1 MKATMMMNLTTK
13 QPPLAAGGPRQ
24 QQQLER
30 NQLLNSSTK
39 IKNVITS
46 LSTQPPCSQSQNN
59 LHLSNSNYPL
69 GLMPL
74 ATQIAGHGSEGK
86 SMNSYSIL
94 VLELSNQI
102 QFVYKETDLHKFWL
116 RKCTRLALFPIYKK
130 LVRSQ
135 VFLGTHLRRTNTKE
149 VMKD

>member
-13 QPPLAAGGPRQ
+13 QPPLAAGGPGQ

-86 SMNSYSIL
+86 SNNLYSIL
-94 VLELSNQI
+94 I
-102 QFVYKETDLHKFWL
+102 RAFK
-116 RKCTRLALFPIYKK
+116 
-130 LVRSQ
+130 
-135 VFLGTHLRRTNTKE
+135 
-149 VMKD
+149 

>member
-13 QPPLAAGGPRQ
+13 QPPLAAGGPR

-94 VLELSNQI
+94 VLELSN
-102 QFVYKETDLHKFWL
+102 
-116 RKCTRLALFPIYKK
+116 
-130 LVRSQ
+130 
-135 VFLGTHLRRTNTKE
+135 
-149 VMKD
+149 